1 MRSPASRSGRLSR
14 EILDVTGTSDC
25 RTTPPRH
32 EYGKRVDYAAALTVV
47 GNALA
52 SSNGLRRT
60 GFVERLP
67 VLKTVIELPLVI
79 HSHTVIHTH
88 HEAG

>member
-1 MRSPASRSGRLSR
+1 MLWLRR
-14 EILDVTGTSDC
+14 TGFVE
-25 RTTPPRH
+25 R
-32 EYGKRVDYAAALTVV
+32 
-47 GNALA
+47 A